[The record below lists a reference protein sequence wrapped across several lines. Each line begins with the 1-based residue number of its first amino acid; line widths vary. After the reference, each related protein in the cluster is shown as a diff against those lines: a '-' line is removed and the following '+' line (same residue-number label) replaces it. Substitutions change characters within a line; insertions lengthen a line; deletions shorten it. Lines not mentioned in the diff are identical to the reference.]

1 MSMTFYH
8 REVLRITAEICPK
21 DYLCEKVIEAKKFID
36 TNYGS
41 DIGIDEMAACASLSK
56 FHFMR
61 LFKKL
66 YGITPNQYLTHVR
79 VQKAKLLLQKGAT
92 VAEACFLVGFGSITS
107 FAALFKKMTGSTP
120 SMVMRKLV
128 PPMDISPY
136 RHTPYFLKESFGR
149 S

>member
-1 MSMTFYH
+1 MSFYQ

-21 DYLCEKVIEAKKFID
+21 DYLCEKVMEAKKFID
-36 TNYGS
+36 TNYS
-41 DIGIDEMAACASLSK
+41 SNIGIDDMAVTASLSK

-66 YGITPNQYLTHVR
+66 YGITPNQYLTKVR
-79 VQKAKLLLQKGAT
+79 VEKAKLLLQKGAT
-92 VAEACFLVGFGSITS
+92 VAEACFLVGFDSVTS
-107 FAALFKKMTGSTP
+107 FTGLFKKMTGSTP

-128 PPMDISPY
+128 PPTVLSPY
-136 RHTPYFLKESFGR
+136 MHTPYYLKEYSGR

>member
-8 REVLRITAEICPK
+8 QELLRITAAICPK
-21 DYLCEKVIEAKKFID
+21 EYLCERVIEAKKFID
-36 TNYGS
+36 THYGS
-41 DIGIDEMAACASLSK
+41 DIGIDDMAARASLSK

-66 YGITPNQYLTHVR
+66 YGITPNQYLTQVR
-79 VQKAKLLLQKGAT
+79 VGKAKLLLQKGAT
-92 VAEACFLVGFGSITS
+92 VAEACFLVGFDSITS
-107 FAALFKKMTGSTP
+107 FAGLFKKMTGSTP

-136 RHTPYFLKESFGR
+136 RYTPYFLKGSVGR
-149 S
+149 N

>member
-1 MSMTFYH
+1 MSMTFYQ

-66 YGITPNQYLTHVR
+66 YGITPNQYLTNVR
-79 VQKAKLLLQKGAT
+79 VQNAKLLLQKGAT
-92 VAEACFLVGFGSITS
+92 VAEACFLVGFDSITS
-107 FAALFKKMTGSTP
+107 FTGLFKKMTGSTP

-136 RHTPYFLKESFGR
+136 RYTPYFLKESFGR

>member
-1 MSMTFYH
+1 MSMTFYL
-8 REVLRITAEICPK
+8 REVLRITAEIYPK
-21 DYLCEKVIEAKKFID
+21 DYLCEKVIEARKFID

-79 VQKAKLLLQKGAT
+79 VQNARLLLQTGAT
-92 VAEACFLVGFGSITS
+92 VAEACFLVGFDSITS
-107 FAALFKKMTGSTP
+107 FTGLFKKMTGSTP

-136 RHTPYFLKESFGR
+136 RYTPYFLKESFNR

>member
-21 DYLCEKVIEAKKFID
+21 DYLCEKVMDAKKFID
-36 TNYGS
+36 AHYSSN
-41 DIGIDEMAACASLSK
+41 IGISDMAATASLSK

-66 YGITPNQYLTHVR
+66 YGITPNQYLTKVR
-79 VQKAKLLLQKGAT
+79 VEKAKQLLQKGAT
-92 VAEACFLVGFGSITS
+92 VSEACFLVGFDSITS
-107 FAALFKKMTGSTP
+107 FTGLFKKMTGSTP

-128 PPMDISPY
+128 PPTVIVPIIY
-136 RHTPYFLKESFGR
+136 RPLTK
-149 S
+149 

>member
-8 REVLRITAEICPK
+8 RELLRITAEICPK
-21 DYLCEKVIEAKKFID
+21 DYLCEKVMDAKKFID
-36 TNYGS
+36 ANYS
-41 DIGIDEMAACASLSK
+41 SHIGISEMAASASLSK

-66 YGITPNQYLTHVR
+66 YGITPNQYLIQVR
-79 VQKAKLLLQKGAT
+79 VQNAKQLLQKGAT
-92 VAEACFLVGFGSITS
+92 VAEACYLVGFDSSTS
-107 FAALFKKMTGSTP
+107 FTGLFKKMTGSTP

-136 RHTPYFLKESFGR
+136 RFTPYFLKTSAGR